1 MRTDRFDVS
10 APMPRTRLDAAARRS
25 PEPAPASPDA
35 PRSRRAYAA
44 VGPPGGKPRF
54 ALFVLL
60 ALAIGALLLRFEGA
74 RPATA
79 AAAFLATLPERKAAA
94 DAAAARLRDDGWIR
108 GDGAAGLALD
118 RPIRYG
124 EAAVV
129 LARFFPEPRRAVWPE
144 TPIEGRYLNVRKEAW
159 YRSALAVLADA
170 GVFFDLRAN
179 FEAPIPY
186 GELIIVLART
196 ASALHLIDPN
206 APIASEP
213 TAPSPASPPVSER
226 PKPLPIPE
234 PEGPRRS
241 DAEAELAL
249 TALRALGVIEDGDAR
264 ALGFE
269 APPAEGRRD
278 DAATRSEERRRPPLW
293 TAPVER
299 RLAFLWIDR
308 LRDVARLHAPANSD
322 PSAERPGGS
331 DPVAEEEWSVPVTV
345 HETRLHPEVKRVVL
359 SADLPNPGYRLTV
372 LRVEFSDGG
381 RRAAIVYR
389 IEAPEPGRFY
399 PQVITRR
406 EAVAYVPADAAVV
419 AVPERSVPPK
429 PPGVSPPERPPSG
442 DLIERRG
449 KTRLL
454 QGAG

>member
-1 MRTDRFDVS
+1 MRTDRIDVS
-10 APMPRTRLDAAARRS
+10 APMPRTRLDAAAGRS

-44 VGPPGGKPRF
+44 GGPPGGKLRF

-60 ALAIGALLLRFEGA
+60 ALALGALLLRFEST

-79 AAAFLATLPERKAAA
+79 AAAPLATLPERKAAA

-129 LARFFPEPRRAVWPE
+129 LARFFPEPRRTVWPE

-170 GVFFDLRAN
+170 GVFFDLRAD

-206 APIASEP
+206 APVASEP
-213 TAPSPASPPVSER
+213 TAPPPASSPVSER

-241 DAEAELAL
+241 DAELAL
-249 TALRALGVIEDGDAR
+249 TVLRALGVIEDGDAE

-278 DAATRSEERRRPPLW
+278 DTATRSEERRRHPLW

-322 PSAERPGGS
+322 PSASAEWPVGS
-331 DPVAEEEWSVPVTV
+331 DPGAEEEWSVPVTV

-359 SADLPNPGYRLTV
+359 SADLPNPGYRLAV
-372 LRVEFSDGG
+372 VRVEFSDDG
-381 RRAAIVYR
+381 RGATIVYR
-389 IEAPEPGRFY
+389 IEAPDPGRFY

-429 PPGVSPPERPPSG
+429 PPGISPPERPPSG
-442 DLIERRG
+442 DLMEGNPPESR
-449 KTRLL
+449 
-454 QGAG
+454 

>member
-1 MRTDRFDVS
+1 MRTDRIDVS
-10 APMPRTRLDAAARRS
+10 APMPRTRLDAAAGRS
-25 PEPAPASPDA
+25 PEPAPSSPDA

-44 VGPPGGKPRF
+44 GGPPGGKLRF
-54 ALFVLL
+54 ALFVLFAL
-60 ALAIGALLLRFEGA
+60 ALGALLLRFEST

-79 AAAFLATLPERKAAA
+79 AAALLATLPERKAAA

-170 GVFFDLRAN
+170 GVFFDLRAD

-186 GELIIVLART
+186 GELVVVLART

-206 APIASEP
+206 APVASEP
-213 TAPSPASPPVSER
+213 TAPPPASPPVSER

-241 DAEAELAL
+241 DAELAL
-249 TALRALGVIEDGDAR
+249 TVLRALGVIEDGDAE

-278 DAATRSEERRRPPLW
+278 DTATRSEERRRHPLW

-308 LRDVARLHAPANSD
+308 LRDVARLRAPVNSA
-322 PSAERPGGS
+322 PSVERPVGS
-331 DPVAEEEWSVPVTV
+331 DPVAEEEGSVPVTV

-359 SADLPNPGYRLTV
+359 CADLPNPGYRLTIR
-372 LRVEFSDGG
+372 RVEFADGG
-381 RRAAIVYR
+381 RRAVIVYR
-389 IEAPEPGRFY
+389 IEAPDPGRFY
-399 PQVITRR
+399 PQVITRG
-406 EAVAYVPADAAVV
+406 EAVAYVPADAAVE
-419 AVPERSVPPK
+419 AVPERSGPPK
-429 PPGVSPPERPPSG
+429 PPGLSSPERPPSM
-442 DLIERRG
+442 DRNRPESR
-449 KTRLL
+449 
-454 QGAG
+454 